1 MAVTIFAAIDVGSY
15 EVSMDIYQISP
26 KIGIE
31 KIDEVRSRIELG
43 HDTYTNGKISYESAQ
58 RLGEVLGDFSRI
70 MKEYKV
76 TSYRAC
82 ATSTLQEA
90 RNVWIVLEQVY
101 QRTGIR
107 VEILSN
113 SEQRFFGYKSIAA
126 KEADFSKIIQKGTA
140 IIEIGGGNVQI
151 SLFDKDTLVTTQ
163 NFKMG
168 SLRIRERLLSVEKET
183 IYYEKLV
190 EELIHND
197 ILSFKKLH
205 LKERKVDN
213 IILLGDFFM
222 EKLLVSDYGMGESR
236 TVSKA
241 VFMEM
246 YERIVHKS
254 AEQLSV
260 ELGIT
265 LEYASILV
273 PALIIYRV
281 FADEMGAQNLWV
293 PGTQLN
299 DGIAYDY
306 AQGRRLIRSTHNF
319 ENDILACAQNIA
331 KRYMSSKSH
340 VRAVLKVAETI
351 FDSMRR
357 VHGMGPR
364 ERLLLQIAVILHDC
378 GKYISMSEVA
388 KCSYEIIM
396 STEIIGLSHAER
408 EMIANIVRFN
418 NEPFK
423 YYGEADSKSTIDRDT
438 YMIIGKMTAILRVAN
453 ALDRSHKQKAEN
465 IKVQLQD
472 KELVLVIDTQENL
485 LLEEGL
491 LTQKAD
497 FFEEMFNIRP
507 VLRRKKR
514 K

>member
-213 IILLGDFFM
+213 IIL
-222 EKLLVSDYGMGESR
+222 
-236 TVSKA
+236 
-241 VFMEM
+241 
-246 YERIVHKS
+246 
-254 AEQLSV
+254 
-260 ELGIT
+260 
-265 LEYASILV
+265 
-273 PALIIYRV
+273 
-281 FADEMGAQNLWV
+281 
-293 PGTQLN
+293 
-299 DGIAYDY
+299 
-306 AQGRRLIRSTHNF
+306 
-319 ENDILACAQNIA
+319 
-331 KRYMSSKSH
+331 
-340 VRAVLKVAETI
+340 
-351 FDSMRR
+351 
-357 VHGMGPR
+357 
-364 ERLLLQIAVILHDC
+364 
-378 GKYISMSEVA
+378 
-388 KCSYEIIM
+388 
-396 STEIIGLSHAER
+396 
-408 EMIANIVRFN
+408 
-418 NEPFK
+418 
-423 YYGEADSKSTIDRDT
+423 
-438 YMIIGKMTAILRVAN
+438 
-453 ALDRSHKQKAEN
+453 
-465 IKVQLQD
+465 
-472 KELVLVIDTQENL
+472 
-485 LLEEGL
+485 
-491 LTQKAD
+491 
-497 FFEEMFNIRP
+497 
-507 VLRRKKR
+507 
-514 K
+514 